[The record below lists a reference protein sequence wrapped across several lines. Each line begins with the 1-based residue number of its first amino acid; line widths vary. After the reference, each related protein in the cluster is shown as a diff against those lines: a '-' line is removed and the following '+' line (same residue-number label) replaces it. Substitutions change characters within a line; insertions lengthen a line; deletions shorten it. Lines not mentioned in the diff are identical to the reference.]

1 MGFGASLQQWCA
13 AYGRSEAGF
22 ECKYDVVRSEGSV
35 VVGEEKEKEK
45 EPLPFVCLAGAAVL
59 MIDGYDFVVGEYSDL
74 IVTIQG
80 SEIWFSSV
88 SALCSLA
95 DGLLLGQVVAPF
107 CTCKVME
114 F

>member
-1 MGFGASLQQWCA
+1 
-13 AYGRSEAGF
+13 
-22 ECKYDVVRSEGSV
+22 
-35 VVGEEKEKEK
+35 
-45 EPLPFVCLAGAAVL
+45 

-107 CTCKVME
+107 CTRKVME